1 MLSDMSAEAT
11 APGARVWAAAQAWHG
26 ATAVFGPRPRIA
38 GRTVWVSALVPIA
51 WLAYTL
57 VRGEVTGWYPYPFV
71 DAEDHGYGRVL
82 LNCAGVATLYLACA
96 GLALLNDRRLPP
108 APAEG

>member
-11 APGARVWAAAQAWHG
+11 VSGARVWAAVQAWHG
-26 ATAVFGPRPRIA
+26 AIALATCAPLAVRS
-38 GRTVWVSALVPIA
+38 VWVSALVPIA
-51 WLAYTL
+51 WLAYTP
-57 VRGEVTGWYPYPFV
+57 VRGEVTGWYPYPLV
-71 DAEDHGYGRVL
+71 GAADPGYGRVL

-96 GLALLNDRRLPP
+96 GLALLADRRLPP

>member
-11 APGARVWAAAQAWHG
+11 VSGARVWAAVQAWHG
-26 ATAVFGPRPRIA
+26 AIAVFGPRPRIA

-51 WLAYTL
+51 WLAYTP
-57 VRGEVTGWYPYPFV
+57 VRGEMTGWYPYPLV
-71 DAEDHGYGRVL
+71 GAADPGYGRVL

-96 GLALLNDRRLPP
+96 GLALLADRRLPP